1 MQTDKRFW
9 ETSEVDLNLRHYSGH
24 PSDAIK
30 LVKRNIEKYLRKIRD
45 NYLEEKEND
54 SSETT

>member
-30 LVKRNIEKYLRKIRD
+30 LVKRNI
-45 NYLEEKEND
+45 
-54 SSETT
+54 